1 MYQRCTRWA
10 RPMAVALFLGLLAAC
25 GGGGGGGSGGGDGG
39 GSGTSSVSGRVTD
52 PGIAGALV
60 KLQSANGNALA
71 VPVRS
76 NADGGFRFSISAD
89 ANLRGAR
96 VVAQGGVD
104 SQTGQDFSGLTL
116 VGPVSGGN
124 GLATPVSTLVM
135 ALVDDGNDLDSARQT
150 VAGWLGLDA
159 DRVLHDPATDGDLQ
173 RQSLRLGLLG
183 VALNRE
189 SRPMTWLANALRD
202 TGDLDAAREWLATDP
217 NLTEASRQRVT
228 GLEQEFQ
235 AVAEAAPGQDA
246 NAVVAAAKR
255 IAVRQGIAVY
265 LRDAFEQNVED
276 ETSQSNIAALA
287 DTLISANGG
296 AGVPAGGPQIRNLMR
311 YVLQNYQL
319 EPAALSQSD
328 FTVPAGLGSDSDIP
342 RLTELHALDHRI
354 PLTDAEK
361 LGMDNE
367 ARREYFYSSDLSPF
381 HRAERLFDGV
391 LDDLILDPVYEE
403 IAEGLAFAGRID
415 EARTMLRTRIFQP
428 YSRASAMKGISVRL
442 MQQGRDQEARQL
454 LDLAVATL
462 DASVSSKG
470 IENLNVDDAS
480 LYSDFSEG
488 YHSLQDAEASEAA
501 LKNVVAYVELHKGE
515 PYSKVYGDLLTATRN
530 SAQTSVNEAVA
541 AGLSQPYKDQALAL
555 VDLFTRFV
563 MGAGYQTTGGCQHYR
578 LRTVYLAFAAS
589 FYQALEEKE
598 SVANTIDLFE
608 QVRHIS
614 DCNLER
620 TEGYLRNMAPYYI
633 STGQIDRYE
642 TELEN
647 TVRKSSNI
655 EKSKSAMIVGRA
667 YREVLDGELES
678 ALTEMRLSYDEPQDY
693 LANLLHESGLP
704 GRLAEALYDNGYSA
718 QGDQVRDAAWD
729 YYLSDEYQ
737 QFHAGDSNALVS
749 DGCLRLVKFAD
760 GRGDPSRAA
769 DWMATC
775 AQVADG
781 LLQSET
787 DPSERFGILK
797 EIAGHQNALGLKD
810 AAAGTISRAEGEAA
824 GMPDDKYKGA
834 LEGLISLTLGNDNLG
849 LALDYGRKA
858 QTRYFQKAAGATDD
872 RTRRTAM
879 RDGLM
884 LAASLNSVAEQ
895 AGRMALD
902 TGELNVTDR
911 QNVADARAA
920 ARDLILGN
928 GNQLGVANLADAQLS
943 DSSRLDYLNQAV
955 VVLAKARY
963 YDEAVALTE
972 KDGLSNNDRNKM
984 LQSIAGVMTGENDF
998 AKGAIA
1004 VQDTD
1009 GDGRPDFFNLGV
1021 DAEDIAAS
1029 ALQLDNDLDGDGITD
1044 DEDSTPFCASCDG

>member
-10 RPMAVALFLGLLAAC
+10 RPVAVALFVGLLAAC
-25 GGGGGGGSGGGDGG
+25 GGGGGGSGGGGEGG
-39 GSGTSSVSGRVTD
+39 GGGAVSGRVTD

-60 KLQSANGNALA
+60 KLQNANGNALA

-76 NADGGFRFSISAD
+76 DADGGFRFAVSSG
-89 ANLRGAR
+89 ANLTGAR

-104 SQTGQDFSGLTL
+104 SQTGQDFTGLTL
-116 VGPVSGGN
+116 VGPVSGGS

-135 ALVDDGNDLDSARQT
+135 ALVDDGADLDDARQT

-159 DRVLHDPATDGDLQ
+159 DRVLDDPATDGDLQ
-173 RQSLRLGLLG
+173 RQSLRLTLLG

-189 SRPMTWLANALRD
+189 SAPMTWLVDALRD

-217 NLTEASRQRVT
+217 NLTEASRQRVN
-228 GLEQEFQ
+228 GLAQEFQ
-235 AVAEAAPGQDA
+235 AVAGAATGQGA
-246 NAVVAAAKR
+246 EAVVDAANR
-255 IAVRQGIAVY
+255 IAVRQGIALY
-265 LRDAFEQNVED
+265 LRDAFGQSAED
-276 ETSQSNIAALA
+276 ETSQANIASLA

-296 AGVPAGGPQIRNLMR
+296 AGVPAGSAQIRNLMR

-319 EPAALSQSD
+319 DPDALSHSD
-328 FTVPAGLGSDSDIP
+328 FTVPAGLGADNDIA
-342 RLTELHALDHRI
+342 RLTGLRALDHRI
-354 PLTDAEK
+354 PLSDAEK
-361 LGMDNE
+361 LGLDSD
-367 ARREYFYSSDLSPF
+367 ARREYFYASDLSPF
-381 HRAERLFDGV
+381 YRAERLFDDV
-391 LDDLILDPVYEE
+391 LDDLILDPVYED

-428 YSRASAMKGISVRL
+428 YSRASAMEGISVRL

-470 IENLNVDDAS
+470 VENLNADDAS

-488 YHSLQDAEASEAA
+488 YRSLQDTEAGQAA
-501 LKNVVAYVELHKGE
+501 LKNVFAYVELHEEE
-515 PYSKVYGDLLTATRN
+515 PYSKVYGNLLTAIRN
-530 SAQTSVNEAVA
+530 SAEASVNKAVA
-541 AGLSQPYKDQALAL
+541 ADLSQPYKDQALAL
-555 VDLFTRFV
+555 ADLFTRFV
-563 MGAGYQTTGGCQHYR
+563 MGTGYQTTGGCQHYR

-647 TVRKSSNI
+647 TVRTSSNI

-667 YREVLDGELES
+667 YRKVLDGEIES
-678 ALTEMRLSYDEPQDY
+678 ALTEMRVAYDEPQDY
-693 LANLLHESGLP
+693 LANLLHEDGLP

-718 QGDQVRDAAWD
+718 QGDQVRDAAWN

-737 QFHAGDSNALVS
+737 QFHAGDRGALLS
-749 DGCLRLVKFAD
+749 GGCLRLVEFAD
-760 GRGDPSRAA
+760 ERGDPAQA
-769 DWMATC
+769 TDWMPTC
-775 AQVADG
+775 AQIADQ

-787 DPSERFGILK
+787 DPGDRFDILYQ
-797 EIAGHQNALGLKD
+797 IADYQNTLDLKD
-810 AAAGTISRAEGEAA
+810 AAAGTIARAESEAG
-824 GMPDDKYKGA
+824 GMQDDEYDGA
-834 LEGLISLTLGNDNLG
+834 LRNLISLALGNDNLS
-849 LALDYGRKA
+849 LALDYGREA
-858 QTRYFQKAAGATDD
+858 QTRYFQDAAGATNDS
-872 RTRRTAM
+872 TRSAAM
-879 RDGLM
+879 SDGLS
-884 LAASLNSVAEQ
+884 LATSLNQVAEQ
-895 AGRMALD
+895 AGRMALR
-902 TGELNVTDR
+902 TGALTVTDQ

-943 DSSRLDYLNQAV
+943 DSSRLTYLNQSAQ
-955 VVLAKARY
+955 VLAKARH
-963 YDEAVALTE
+963 YDEAVALTG
-972 KDGLSNNDRNKM
+972 KNGLSNNDRNKM
-984 LQSIAGVMTGENDF
+984 LQSIATVMTGENDF

-1004 VQDTD
+1004 VRDTD

-1029 ALQLDNDLDGDGITD
+1029 ALQLDDDLDGDGITD